1 MYSIGGYGLQDFNF
15 AAPTSLKEA
24 ISLLNS
30 SEGANARIL
39 SGGSDLLPMLRSGRR
54 TASLVIDGKNIP
66 ELNEITLN
74 SSGLTVGAAVPCRN
88 IYENKAV
95 SKAYPSLADSAML
108 IGSVQIQGRASVGG
122 NLCNSAPS
130 ADCIPTLI
138 ALDAK
143 AVIAGK
149 NGTREIPVD
158 QFCTGPGRN
167 VMQPGEMLVSIKFPA
182 PQKNSGG
189 HYMRFIP
196 RNEMDI
202 AVAGAGVQVVLDPT
216 KQKFVSARI
225 ALASVAPTPVLAKA
239 AGDGLAGKPV
249 NEASIME
256 AAEAA
261 KAAAKPISD
270 MRGTVEQ
277 RIQLVGVLTA
287 RALRKAVERAKEA

>member
-1 MYSIGGYGLQDFNF
+1 MQDFNY

-24 ISLLNS
+24 VSLLS
-30 SEGANARIL
+30 SDGGNARIL
-39 SGGSDLLPMLRSGRR
+39 SGGTDLLPMLRGGRR
-54 TASLVIDGKNIP
+54 TANLVIDGKGIP
-66 ELNEITLN
+66 ELNELTLN
-74 SSGLTVGAAVPCRN
+74 ANGLTLGAAVPCKV
-88 IYENKAV
+88 IYDNKAV
-95 SKAYPSLADSAML
+95 AKAYPSLADSAVL
-108 IGSVQIQGRASVGG
+108 IGSVQIQGRASIGG

-130 ADCIPTLI
+130 ADAIPTLI
-138 ALDAK
+138 ALGAT

-149 NGTREIPVD
+149 NGTREVPVD

-167 VMQPGEMLVSIKFPA
+167 VIQPGEMLVSIKIPA

-202 AVAGAGVQVVLDPT
+202 AVAGVGVHVVLDST

-249 NEASIME
+249 NEESIMQ

-261 KAAAKPISD
+261 KASAKPISD

-287 RALRKAVERAKEA
+287 RALRIAIQRAKES